1 MSMDLCVSVFGA
13 HDVSVRRRAWKTAQ
27 TEGGHHIVRYIYIVV
42 YT

>member
-1 MSMDLCVSVFGA
+1 MCIDLCVSVFGA

-27 TEGGHHIVRYIYIVV
+27 TEGGHDMVRYICVVV